1 MKLALVLLFLTS
13 SAVAGLVAEQKVAGF
28 KLQLEE
34 EVYLSDPTGVLIPK
48 QMMTVQI
55 GRLVRIYRTDGTFYQ
70 GRVTEIEETDTTY
83 KIYGT
88 IHSVEG
94 AKFGFVLA
102 KGGVFAGAVVEIKS
116 QVVYAVEFSE
126 AYKGF
131 VLVRTHKYDKPQS

>member
-1 MKLALVLLFLTS
+1 MKLALALLFLTS

-34 EVYLSDPTGVLIPK
+34 EVYLSDPSGVLILK
-48 QMMTVQI
+48 QMMGVQI
-55 GRLVRIYRTDGTFYQ
+55 GRLVRIYRTDGAYYQ
-70 GRVTEIEETDTTY
+70 GRVTEIEETDTAY

-126 AYKGF
+126 AHKGF
-131 VLVRTHKYDKPQS
+131 ILMRTHKYDKPQS